1 MPRPPGG
8 GESDGLRADFSTY
21 AEALREKRPRVHAIA
36 GAVVT
41 PFVVEVAGALMAR
54 PSVTHAPD
62 EARHLAASADA
73 VLVNLSQPDPLR
85 REGAKQTA
93 EAAHAAH
100 VPWVLDPVLAH
111 ATPERRRQA
120 ESLLA
125 HRPAVIKPNREE
137 ALALAGVDAPEEA
150 ARMLAARHGAVA
162 LVSGEVD
169 VVSDGA
175 RVERVAGGHAFMDTM
190 SGYGCAL
197 GMACAALLAV
207 APPFEAA
214 LAAARLFK
222 WVGKRAAAQA
232 AGPGSFRA
240 AFIDALWALTAGE
253 GAA

>member
-1 MPRPPGG
+1 MPAG
-8 GESDGLRADFSTY
+8 GESGGLQADFSTY
-21 AEALREKRPRVHAIA
+21 AEALRGRRPRVHAIA

-41 PFVVEVAGALMAR
+41 PFIVEVAGALMAR

-62 EARHLAASADA
+62 EARHLAAGADA

-85 REGAKQTA
+85 REGAEQAA
-93 EAAHAAH
+93 EAAHAAR

-125 HRPAVIKPNREE
+125 HRPAIIKPNREE
-137 ALALAGVDAPEEA
+137 ALALSGADAPKEA
-150 ARMLAARHGAVA
+150 ARALAARHGTVV

-169 VVSDGA
+169 FVSDGE
-175 RVERVAGGHAFMDTM
+175 RVERITGGHAFMDTM

-197 GMACAALLAV
+197 GMACATLMTV
-207 APPFEAA
+207 ARPFEAA
-214 LAAARLFK
+214 LVAARLFK
-222 WVGKRAAAQA
+222 RAGERAAAQA

>member
-1 MPRPPGG
+1 M
-8 GESDGLRADFSTY
+8 
-21 AEALREKRPRVHAIA
+21 HAIA

-41 PFVVEVAGALMAR
+41 PFIVEVAGALMAR

-85 REGAKQTA
+85 REGAEQAA
-93 EAAHAAH
+93 EAAQAAR

-111 ATPERRRQA
+111 ATPERRRLA

-137 ALALAGVDAPEEA
+137 ALALSGAGTPEEA
-150 ARMLAARHGAVA
+150 ARALAARHGAVV

-169 VVSDGA
+169 VVSDGE
-175 RVERVAGGHAFMDTM
+175 RVERIAGGHVFMDAM

-197 GMACAALLAV
+197 GMATAALLAL
-207 APPFEAA
+207 ATPLEAA

-222 WVGKRAAAQA
+222 RAGERAAARSD
-232 AGPGSFRA
+232 GPGSFRA
-240 AFIDALWALTAGE
+240 AFIDALWTLTAGE
-253 GAA
+253 GKP

>member
-1 MPRPPGG
+1 MQT
-8 GESDGLRADFSTY
+8 DFSTY
-21 AEALREKRPRVHAIA
+21 ANALREKRPRVHAIA

-41 PFVVEVAGALMAR
+41 PLVVEVAGALMAR
-54 PSVTHAPD
+54 PSITHAPD

-85 REGAKQTA
+85 REGARQAA

-111 ATPERRRQA
+111 ATTERRRLA

-125 HRPAVIKPNREE
+125 HRPVIIKPNREE
-137 ALALAGVDAPEEA
+137 ALALSGADAPEEA
-150 ARMLAARHGAVA
+150 ARMLAARHGTVA

-169 VVSDGA
+169 FVSDGE
-175 RVERVAGGHAFMDTM
+175 RVERVSGGHVFMDTM

-207 APPFEAA
+207 AAPFDAA

-222 WVGKRAAAQA
+222 EAGERAATWV
-232 AGPGSFRA
+232 AGPGGFRIV
-240 AFIDALWALTAGE
+240 FIDALWALTAGE
-253 GAA
+253 GTA